1 MAGFSDFEVVGV
13 KHVRRRGRS
22 VTPMTS
28 IRRATESHF
37 LAQAIADVD
46 GHRFGMTVLALPAT
60 ETIPPAVVAA
70 LQGKAQR
77 WVGDHPD
84 GDPGD
89 DPNRGS
95 G

>member
-13 KHVRRRGRS
+13 KHVRRRGQS
-22 VTPMTS
+22 VTPMS
-28 IRRATESHF
+28 NIDRATESHF

-46 GHRFGMTVLALPAT
+46 GHRFGMTILALPAT
-60 ETIPPAVVAA
+60 ATIPPAVVLA
-70 LQGKAQR
+70 LQGEAQR
-77 WVGDHPD
+77 WVDDNPD

-95 G
+95 D